1 MNIYVYHPF
10 NIVSNPD
17 HFNGSGNSY
26 YDMIGYGPC
35 SSKPTEI
42 MGKYLLF
49 VGYGYSEYGSPQSY
63 PNKTDPKHC
72 LK

>member
-1 MNIYVYHPF
+1 MVLVAQNQLK
-10 NIVSNPD
+10 SW
-17 HFNGSGNSY
+17 
-26 YDMIGYGPC
+26 
-35 SSKPTEI
+35 
-42 MGKYLLF
+42 GKYLLF